1 VKPTLVKDRSI
12 KRIVFIEPRPPDRHV
27 FSRYPLPRLGPLILG
42 AMLERE
48 GRYVKVY
55 VEDVADLDLKEV
67 FKADLVGISTI
78 TSTAPRA
85 YEIADLLRKRGVPV
99 MIGGVHAT
107 FLADEAL
114 EHADY
119 VLRGEAEDSLPRLIA
134 ALEEGRGL
142 EDVPG
147 LSFRVGGHTFHNPG
161 MGRVEDLDSLPIPDF
176 SMLMGKKKIRIYP
189 VMTSRGCPFNCN
201 FCTVTEMF
209 GHNYRYRSK
218 ESVLRELRAIP
229 PGTTVFFYDDNF
241 TANTQRTKELLRMM
255 IEEGITPH
263 WTAQVRVDVAKDP
276 ELLDLMKRSG
286 CFFVYIGFESVNPAT
301 LKAFN
306 KRQSIEQMTESIAA
320 LHNHS
325 IRVHGMFVLGSDE
338 DDLDT
343 IKSTV
348 TFAKKQSIDTVQFMI
363 LTPLPGSEQYNTLVR
378 EDRLVI
384 KDWSYYDAHH
394 VVYQPKKLTYFELQ
408 WGVFKAFLQFYS
420 RSQIMK
426 MFFTFN
432 FMGVVYR
439 FYGFRLTR
447 EWIRRNKR
455 FIESTRRWSEVS
467 GRINLSMRRMAD
479 DIRARVRQL
488 VARGELKPLP
498 EGDDTTSK
506 KEAAGNRQ

>member
-1 VKPTLVKDRSI
+1 MKSSLVKDRKI

-55 VEDVADLDLKEV
+55 VEQMADIDLKEV
-67 FKADLVGISTI
+67 FKADLVGISSI

-99 MIGGVHAT
+99 VFGGVHAT

-119 VLRGEAEDSLPRLIA
+119 VLRGEAEDSMPKLIA
-134 ALEEGRGL
+134 ALEEGHGL

-161 MGRVEDLDSLPIPDF
+161 MGRVDDLDSLPIPDF
-176 SMLMGKKKIRIYP
+176 SMVMGKKKIKVYP

-209 GHNYRYRSK
+209 GHGYRYRSK
-218 ESVLRELRAIP
+218 EHVLRELRAIP

-241 TANTQRTKELLRMM
+241 TANPERTKALLRMM
-255 IEEGITPH
+255 IEEGITPR
-263 WTAQVRVDVAKDP
+263 WTAQVRVDVANDP

-286 CFFVYIGFESVNPAT
+286 AFFVYIGFETVNPAT
-301 LKAFN
+301 MKAFN
-306 KRQSIEQMTESIAA
+306 KRQTIEQMTKSIKA
-320 LHNHS
+320 LHDHG

-338 DDLDT
+338 DEADT
-343 IKSTV
+343 IQSTV
-348 TFAKKQSIDTVQFMI
+348 EYAKRESIDTVQFMI
-363 LTPLPGSEQYNTLVR
+363 LTPLPGSEQYNMLVR
-378 EDRLVI
+378 DDRLVI

-394 VVYQPKKLTYFELQ
+394 VVFQPKKMTYFELQ

-420 RSQIMK
+420 RSQIIK
-426 MFFTFN
+426 MLLRFN
-432 FMGVVYR
+432 FMGVIYR

-455 FIESTRRWSEVS
+455 FINSTRKWNEVP
-467 GRINLSMRRMAD
+467 GRINVSVRRMAD
-479 DIRARVRQL
+479 DIRAKVKQL
-488 VARGELKPLP
+488 TAKGELKPLP
-498 EGDDTTSK
+498 DGEEK
-506 KEAAGNRQ
+506 K